1 MLTAIISQS
10 VSASGTFS
18 GISTRMEPARTQAVG
33 GAGVAVGA
41 DPSLFPLNPGLL
53 STCGGMSLSMGA
65 QRGTAADLSSQL
77 QWTQSLMGGNAAAG
91 LGYYN
96 AGRAEYWFDDGTST
110 TLNVQKDILLY
121 AGWGTNIIGNIG
133 AGIGLKAVNSE
144 LAGTAQ
150 SWGMGADLGVH
161 MVFSEIIS
169 GGLSFQNLGSA
180 VKWGKDSMAQP
191 AMVRT
196 GVAAV
201 FPVRDNLMG
210 DPADYLQ
217 LVQDVSFS
225 FIDGIFMSSTGAEY
239 QWNNAAFA
247 RVGLRA
253 GSRPGL
259 TGFSAGAGIR
269 TAIYRLD
276 YAAWLGSPI
285 DMPHFLT
292 ITFFIPEHRNNE
304 SGGMGG
310 GQ

>member
-1 MLTAIISQS
+1 
-10 VSASGTFS
+10 
-18 GISTRMEPARTQAVG
+18 
-33 GAGVAVGA
+33 
-41 DPSLFPLNPGLL
+41 
-53 STCGGMSLSMGA
+53 MGA
-65 QRGTAADLSSQL
+65 QRGTATDLSSQL
-77 QWTQSLMGGNAAAG
+77 QWTQALLGGYATAG

-96 AGRAEYWFDDGTST
+96 AGRAEYWFTDGTST
-110 TLNVQKDILLY
+110 TLDVQRDNLFF
-121 AGWGTNIIGNIG
+121 AGWGRKIFGNIG
-133 AGIGLKAVNSE
+133 AGLGLKAVNSE

-150 SWGMGADLGVH
+150 STGLGADLGLH
-161 MVFSEIIS
+161 MVFNEVLSV
-169 GGLSFQNLGSA
+169 GLSFQSLGSA

-196 GVAAV
+196 GVAAI
-201 FPVRDNLMG
+201 FPVRENIMG

-217 LVQDVSFS
+217 LTQDVSFS
-225 FIDGIFMSSTGAEY
+225 FIDAIFMSSTGAEY

-247 RVGLRA
+247 RIGLRA
-253 GSRPGL
+253 GSKPGL

-292 ITFFIPEHRNNE
+292 ITFFIPANRNNE
-304 SGGMGG
+304 SSGMEG